1 MNKTVR
7 LAVLLSAM
15 VFLYGCTLALL
26 GIGTG
31 IGVGAYRYIDGDLER
46 DYSLEYNSAW
56 DATNTALANLYIS
69 VSDSVN
75 KGVKGQIEAIRSD
88 GKKIMIKLR
97 DRGQNVTTINIR
109 VGFFGSSKASE
120 RIHEEISTVAR
131 LK

>member
-1 MNKTVR
+1 MNKTAR
-7 LAVLLSAM
+7 LAVLLSAT

-31 IGVGAYRYIDGDLER
+31 IGVGAYRYIEGGLER

-75 KGVKGQIEAIRSD
+75 KGVKGQIEAVRSD

-97 DRGQNVTTINIR
+97 DRGRNVTTINIR
-109 VGFFGSSKASE
+109 VGFFGSSKAAE
-120 RIHEEISTVAR
+120 RIHEEISTAAG

>member
-7 LAVLLSAM
+7 LAALLSAI
-15 VFLYGCTLALL
+15 VFLYGCALALL
-26 GIGTG
+26 GIGAG
-31 IGVGAYRYIDGDLER
+31 IGVGAYRYIEGGLER

-56 DATNTALANLYIS
+56 DATNTALANLSIS

-88 GKKIMIKLR
+88 GKKIIIKLR

-109 VGFFGSSKASE
+109 VGFLGSRKESE
-120 RIHEEISTVAR
+120 RIHEEISAVAG